1 MEITKEKLDQILDG
15 SCEYIVIETDEE
27 NPITIAM
34 IKSDD
39 VEVAN
44 GYRVRLK
51 PI

>member
-1 MEITKEKLDQILDG
+1 MRKEKLNMILDG
-15 SCEYIVIETDEE
+15 SCEYVVIETDEE
-27 NPITIAM
+27 NPITIAT